1 MKTLIRLFLV
11 AAIAAFSP
19 GSAFAQ
25 SAPLRIMPL
34 GDSITDGTSAGT
46 AGRGGY
52 RGPLYDSLT
61 TAGYNVDYIGTLSN
75 NGALLA
81 DVNHEGHG
89 GWRIDQHDANIEGW
103 FNTME
108 DPDVVLMHI
117 GTNDFGQSLDITNAI
132 NRFDALILKIA
143 TLRPYAHII
152 VTNLM
157 ARAEPRNTEIQT
169 HFNPFVEDRV
179 DAHALAG
186 RRVTFLDMRAA
197 VPITDMPDNLHPN
210 QAGYDKMAAAWLP
223 AIQAVIGVDGDS
235 VAPVVV
241 RARGVTDATQVKITF
256 SKPVADSAANI
267 ANYAISG
274 GLTVTAATLDA
285 AKRSV
290 TLTTGAQSLAT
301 TYTVTIN
308 GVEDRLTP
316 TPNSLAANSTVNFQ
330 PVIPRGYLNHVPEA
344 AGYTLAATLDIPN
357 AAFWRNAQPAYSL
370 DNRGFIGAFDRVAYY
385 VELQSGD
392 GQLRYLWASMDAF
405 TSDVSK
411 IAVPTVLSGAQ
422 FQQAVTNLN
431 VVSNAAG
438 IVNGTGLSGNLEF
451 WPTNYQ
457 QPNGAGVP
465 GASGTTYDFGDT
477 ATAGTYG
484 SMQLHHAASGQ
495 TLFALNNWGAAS
507 GTPGNLDLGIGN
519 DPAPVTLGVDWTF
532 HHNAADYTVKSL
544 QVLVRTSG
552 DLTPPAVLSAAAT
565 FSGSK
570 VTVSFSEPLAPAS
583 IDMANFA
590 LDGGVSILGFTLQ
603 PNQRDLLLL
612 TTPQPAGTPL
622 TLTLSGIRDTSPNA
636 NVIPANSTVAVAAAA
651 LPPEI
656 VANVGAPAA
665 GYHLVYSANLP
676 TIGNF
681 VSAGS
686 AAYTLD
692 DSAAFGPFTRVAYY
706 LELQQGNGPVQYVWA
721 SMDAFTINRAKLGV
735 PTAASGAVFQRNVI
749 NLDVR
754 SNVAGVTTGASAT
767 GGNIEFWPNDY
778 SAPNGLPVANASATT
793 YDTGD
798 TRTSSGGSNYGSMQI
813 HNHDSSK
820 VLLAVNHFGADGS
833 VLDVGIGNNPAPVN
847 NGVDWT
853 FAANAGTYSRRVL
866 HVLVLPG
873 TTTDPV
879 VVANA
884 PEAVDYQLV
893 YSLTPPTAGNLVSGA
908 GFTNYSINHSA
919 DVGGFSRVAYYMEL
933 QKTGDTTPRYVWA
946 SVDAFTTNA
955 GRIGVPTP
963 ASGAVFQQIL
973 SNMNVLSNVP
983 GVVNGSGIATGNIE
997 FWPTNYTQPNGISI
1011 PNASSVANNT
1021 GYDFG
1026 DTRGTT
1032 GSHGSMQIHNH
1043 GASQTL
1049 FGISNWGTAANTTN
1063 VLSMGI
1069 GNNPTA
1075 AQALDY
1081 TLSSNGTSWN
1091 IKRLLQVYVKPTD
1104 ADVTPPTLVRAVG
1117 STTQNRLIITFS
1129 EPVADSA
1136 VEAAN
1141 YSIAGLTVERAE
1153 LLPGKREV
1161 AVFTSAQTGGTA
1173 YTVGVSGVRDR
1184 SPQGN
1189 VIAPGAN
1196 VGFTAYS
1203 APAVLANVAETSGYE
1218 LVYQLAIPSASPRW
1232 NFNTIPYGVEEP
1244 KYGERLFDR
1253 VAYLMELDS
1262 NWVYAS
1268 FDPHTGQLAK
1278 TGVPTLGVTAT
1289 PFQQLVSN
1297 LNVASNVPG
1306 IVTGNGIATGNI
1318 EFWGGNF
1325 SVANG
1330 TGIPGAS
1337 ATVFD
1342 FGDTMTSGGHACMQI
1357 HNHGAGQVVMAYNN
1371 WGANSGQV
1379 SETGIGNSTGAHPD
1393 WTFSSSAS
1401 LSTVRNLYVLVRP
1414 GGTAVGS
1421 APVFYSHP
1429 TSRSASP
1436 GSSTTFAAAVTG
1448 TAAVTYQWRKDG
1460 VPIVGETRPWLVLSG
1475 LTSANDGVY
1484 DVVATGANLVSAT
1497 SRSATLVVGGS
1508 LNFAGYSYGTLKNQ
1522 PATLGSAAILASASG
1537 GEGPLSITAFDAVTA
1552 QGGSVATTA
1561 GGLLYTPAGVFSGS
1575 DSFGL
1580 TIGDGSASVAGT
1592 VTITVSDLV
1601 DPFSFPTTIVNN
1613 GDDTVDIGFRGIPGR
1628 RYEISRSVDLF
1639 DWIALGTLTPAA
1651 NGTMPF
1657 QDPDAPAGKAFYRTE
1672 EAP

>member
-19 GSAFAQ
+19 GSAFAK

-89 GWRIDQHDANIEGW
+89 GWRIDQHDANIEDW

-603 PNQRDLLLL
+603 PNQRDLVLL

-681 VSAGS
+681 VWAGS

-754 SNVAGVTTGASAT
+754 SNVAGVTTGASAA

-813 HNHDSSK
+813 HNHDSSQTHRPGGGGQCPGVRGLPACLFLDPSDHRQPGERHRLHQLLGQPLRRRRRILARRLLHGAAENRRHHAALCLGLGGCLHHECRTDRRADPRERRGIPANPVEHERPVERPGRRERQRDRHRQHR
-820 VLLAVNHFGADGS
+820 VLADQLHPAEWHQHPQRELGGEQHRLRLRRHPWHDRVARLDADPQPRRLPDAVRDQQLGHRGEHHERPLDGHRQQP
-833 VLDVGIGNNPAPVN
+833 DGRPGIGLHALFQRHLVEHQAPPPGLREAYGRRCHPADLGACRRFDHAKPA
-847 NGVDWT
+847 DHHLQR
-853 FAANAGTYSRRVL
+853 AGRRQR
-866 HVLVLPG
+866 G
-873 TTTDPV
+873 
-879 VVANA
+879 
-884 PEAVDYQLV
+884 
-893 YSLTPPTAGNLVSGA
+893 GSG
-908 GFTNYSINHSA
+908 
-919 DVGGFSRVAYYMEL
+919 EL
-933 QKTGDTTPRYVWA
+933 QHRGPDGGARRTA
-946 SVDAFTTNA
+946 SRQAR
-955 GRIGVPTP
+955 GGGVH
-963 ASGAVFQQIL
+963 L
-973 SNMNVLSNVP
+973 R
-983 GVVNGSGIATGNIE
+983 
-997 FWPTNYTQPNGISI
+997 PN
-1011 PNASSVANNT
+1011 
-1021 GYDFG
+1021 
-1026 DTRGTT
+1026 R
-1032 GSHGSMQIHNH
+1032 
-1043 GASQTL
+1043 
-1049 FGISNWGTAANTTN
+1049 
-1063 VLSMGI
+1063 
-1069 GNNPTA
+1069 
-1075 AQALDY
+1075 
-1081 TLSSNGTSWN
+1081 
-1091 IKRLLQVYVKPTD
+1091 R
-1104 ADVTPPTLVRAVG
+1104 
-1117 STTQNRLIITFS
+1117 NRLHRGRQRRPGS
-1129 EPVADSA
+1129 L
-1136 VEAAN
+1136 AA
-1141 YSIAGLTVERAE
+1141 G
-1153 LLPGKREV
+1153 
-1161 AVFTSAQTGGTA
+1161 Q
-1173 YTVGVSGVRDR
+1173 RDR
-1184 SPQGN
+1184 S
-1189 VIAPGAN
+1189 
-1196 VGFTAYS
+1196 
-1203 APAVLANVAETSGYE
+1203 
-1218 LVYQLAIPSASPRW
+1218 R
-1232 NFNTIPYGVEEP
+1232 
-1244 KYGERLFDR
+1244 GERRIHRLQRAGGARQRGGDQRLRVGLPVGDPER
-1253 VAYLMELDS
+1253 VAPLELQ
-1262 NWVYAS
+1262 Y
-1268 FDPHTGQLAK
+1268 DPLR
-1278 TGVPTLGVTAT
+1278 
-1289 PFQQLVSN
+1289 
-1297 LNVASNVPG
+1297 
-1306 IVTGNGIATGNI
+1306 
-1318 EFWGGNF
+1318 
-1325 SVANG
+1325 
-1330 TGIPGAS
+1330 
-1337 ATVFD
+1337 
-1342 FGDTMTSGGHACMQI
+1342 SGRAQI
-1357 HNHGAGQVVMAYNN
+1357 RRA
-1371 WGANSGQV
+1371 
-1379 SETGIGNSTGAHPD
+1379 
-1393 WTFSSSAS
+1393 
-1401 LSTVRNLYVLVRP
+1401 LVRP
-1414 GGTAVGS
+1414 GGLSDGARFQLGLRLLRSAHRPACQDRGAHARRDRHAVPAVGLQPERCLER
-1421 APVFYSHP
+1421 AGHRDRQRDRHRQHRVLGWQFQRGKRH
-1429 TSRSASP
+1429 RDP
-1436 GSSTTFAAAVTG
+1436 GGQRYRFRFRRHDDV
-1448 TAAVTYQWRKDG
+1448 R
-1460 VPIVGETRPWLVLSG
+1460 RPRVHADS
-1475 LTSANDGVY
+1475 
-1484 DVVATGANLVSAT
+1484 
-1497 SRSATLVVGGS
+1497 
-1508 LNFAGYSYGTLKNQ
+1508 Q
-1522 PATLGSAAILASASG
+1522 P
-1537 GEGPLSITAFDAVTA
+1537 
-1552 QGGSVATTA
+1552 
-1561 GGLLYTPAGVFSGS
+1561 
-1575 DSFGL
+1575 
-1580 TIGDGSASVAGT
+1580 
-1592 VTITVSDLV
+1592 
-1601 DPFSFPTTIVNN
+1601 
-1613 GDDTVDIGFRGIPGR
+1613 RCRPGR
-1628 RYEISRSVDLF
+1628 DGL
-1639 DWIALGTLTPAA
+1639 
-1651 NGTMPF
+1651 
-1657 QDPDAPAGKAFYRTE
+1657 
-1672 EAP
+1672 